1 MVAALPANWDMLY
14 LVTMADNWGPST
26 PISTE
31 LVRLRYGV
39 LTKCYAIQAP
49 FYRVVL
55 EHFEKIFHSS
65 EKIAPVDHVLAALHR
80 DHRCYAPL
88 GVGLA
93 YRFGST
99 SEVQNASGVIR
110 NWQPAVTKLDDPI

>member
-1 MVAALPANWDMLY
+1 MTGVQTCALPIY
-14 LVTMADNWGPST
+14 NWGPSIR
-26 PISTE
+26 ISQE

-55 EHFEKIFHSS
+55 DHFEKTFRSS
-65 EKIAPVDHVLAALHR
+65 GTIAPVDHVLAALHLE
-80 DHRCYAPL
+80 HRCYAPL
-88 GVGLA
+88 EVGLA

-99 SEVQNASGVIR
+99 SEVQSAPGVMR